1 MTNTNAST
9 NTNARRI
16 LSFIIVLAVM
26 LSMVSLPGLMKVW
39 AAEGDTPAHSKTIE
53 ENGDGTYKLELSV
66 TGDADNEDLSA
77 AGANIA
83 LIYDVSQSMTNRA
96 GSSSNS
102 RADETEDIVHDFLDD
117 LLVYKR
123 NGSDIRVSLVTF
135 ARTASKIQGWTDDV
149 QSVRDRF
156 DDGTG
161 ERQNAY
167 NLNAKVIQ
175 TMTEIY
181 DRLILQTGV

>member
-1 MTNTNAST
+1 MKKKVA
-9 NTNARRI
+9 
-16 LSFIIVLAVM
+16 IIFTSVLMMLTMSISALAAGWQADAV
-26 LSMVSLPGLMKVW
+26 GW
-39 AAEGDTPAHSKTIE
+39 WYD
-53 ENGDGTYKLELSV
+53 NGDGTYKLELSV

-83 LIYDVSQSMTNRA
+83 LIYDVSQSMTNPA

-161 ERQNAY
+161 ERQ
-167 NLNAKVIQ
+167 
-175 TMTEIY
+175 
-181 DRLILQTGV
+181 